1 MGMEEK
7 ERQPERRFLFPL
19 EEDGE
24 RRPGRV
30 ETSLITSQSPA
41 FQSGSLLTEPVG
53 KPRSEAGVT
62 YSENQGQRAEHF
74 ADGPKGL
81 DILWRS
87 ISELK
92 RVRYSV
98 RNKLDHSGARS

>member
-30 ETSLITSQSPA
+30 EASLIT
-41 FQSGSLLTEPVG
+41 
-53 KPRSEAGVT
+53 VT
-62 YSENQGQRAEHF
+62 VS
-74 ADGPKGL
+74 
-81 DILWRS
+81 S
-87 ISELK
+87 IS
-92 RVRYSV
+92 VRFFT
-98 RNKLDHSGARS
+98 D